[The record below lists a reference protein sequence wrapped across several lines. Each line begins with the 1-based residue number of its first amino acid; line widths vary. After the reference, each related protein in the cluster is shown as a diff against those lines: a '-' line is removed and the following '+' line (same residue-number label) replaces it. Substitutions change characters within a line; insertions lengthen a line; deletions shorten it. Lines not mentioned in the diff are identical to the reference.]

1 MTTAGDARCP
11 QPATIAGM
19 ATRCVSLLVHGR
31 VQGVF
36 YRAQARAAGAELG
49 LRGWVRNRDDGTV
62 EATVCGPS
70 EALEQYIA
78 WCRRGPPAAR
88 VRRVEIRELA
98 IDDTLGE
105 SFDVR
110 H

>member
-1 MTTAGDARCP
+1 
-11 QPATIAGM
+11 
-19 ATRCVSLLVHGR
+19 

-36 YRAQARAAGAELG
+36 YRAKARATGTRLG

-70 EALEQYIA
+70 EAVEQYIA
-78 WCRRGPPAAR
+78 WCHHGPPAAR
-88 VRRVEIRELA
+88 VGRVEISELA
-98 IDDTLGE
+98 PFDTLGD

>member
-1 MTTAGDARCP
+1 M
-11 QPATIAGM
+11 
-19 ATRCVSLLVHGR
+19 SLVIHGR

-36 YRAQARAAGAELG
+36 YRANARSAGARLG

-62 EATVCGPS
+62 EALVEGRS
-70 EALEQYIA
+70 DLVESYIE
-78 WCRRGPPAAR
+78 WCHGGPPRAKVAR
-88 VRRVEIRELA
+88 VEVREA
-98 IDDTLGE
+98 DVPSDDMGD

>member
-1 MTTAGDARCP
+1 MG
-11 QPATIAGM
+11 
-19 ATRCVSLLVHGR
+19 TRCVSLLIHGR

-36 YRAQARAAGAELG
+36 YRVKARAAGAGLG

-62 EATVCGPS
+62 EATACGPS
-70 EALEQYIA
+70 DAVEQYIA
-78 WCRRGPPAAR
+78 WCRQGPPAAR
-88 VRRVEIRELA
+88 VGRVEIRELEPNV
-98 IDDTLGE
+98 TLGE